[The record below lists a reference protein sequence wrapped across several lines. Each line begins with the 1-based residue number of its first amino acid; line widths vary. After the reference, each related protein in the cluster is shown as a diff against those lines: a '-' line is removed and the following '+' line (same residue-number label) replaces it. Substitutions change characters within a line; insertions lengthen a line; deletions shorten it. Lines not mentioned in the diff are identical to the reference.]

1 MIKEPCKAIYKGLCP
16 NCENDINDLELLIK
30 GICNKCL
37 PISIEDEKN
46 IYSKLKEIEK
56 IGEFAKLL
64 EIKYEAEDFF
74 SFFKNLI
81 GSKPWALQEV
91 WTKRV
96 LLGRSFSIVAPT
108 GMGKTIF
115 GLIMAL
121 YLSLKGKKCYIIV
134 PSSLLVKHL
143 LDKLSIFIEKINFNK
158 NNIIG
163 YYSGMPKK
171 EAEEVIKRIINKD
184 FSILITTDRFLYTKF
199 DILKNNSFD
208 FIFVDDIDSFLKS
221 YRNIDKIIFLMG
233 FKEEDLEKILE
244 EISTKKEIKKEEKVN
259 NFIEKTN
266 NKVLV
271 VSGATLKGKRTKRI
285 KIFRRLFG
293 FEFGYSSEYV
303 RNIAN
308 FFIKENNGIENVI
321 IELIKKHGPG
331 CLLFVPQAKGLDYA
345 IKIAN
350 YLEKENIK
358 AYVYKK
364 MDTKLLEKFV
374 NKEYDVLIG
383 IASSRSPLARGI
395 DLPETIR
402 YVIFAG
408 VPRREIRIEKNEYNP
423 QKLLIVLKALSP
435 LFEEKYSKESI
446 EIIKSL
452 SKIVPTRKELLEKI
466 MEAQNKGIKL
476 EGFEGYVLKI
486 VKDARAFLEK
496 IMNDN
501 EFIKS
506 IEKLDIQIKIEG
518 ETIIQILPDVN
529 GYIQASGRASRLY
542 SGGIT
547 HGVSI
552 VIIDDQKAFQSLAK
566 RLQLITDEEFEEYE
580 FEKVQNELKIGDE
593 DRKKIS
599 LIRKGMLAIETI
611 DLIKAVLIIVESP
624 TKARTI
630 AHFFGRPTKR
640 KIDDIMVYEVASE
653 GFVLNIVASGGHI
666 FDLTTEEG
674 YHGVLKENG
683 FFIPIYTDIR
693 KCKDCGEQ
701 FTDHETCPECGS
713 KNIFSKMKIISAIRK
728 LAFEVNKVF
737 IATDPDAEGEKIA
750 YDLYVSIKP
759 YCKDIERLE
768 FHEITR
774 KAFKKALSLPR
785 NINSYLVNA
794 QIVRRIEDRWVGFE
808 LSRKLWEKFKKP
820 KLSAGRVQ
828 TSVLGWIIKRSEEL
842 KKKIPVLYIKL
853 ENGINTMLIN
863 PSNIEDLIKK
873 FKNME
878 LVAEIGNIITYDEKI
893 YPQPPYTTDSL
904 LKDAAQILGFKA
916 NYTMALAQNLFE
928 CGLITYHRT
937 DSTTVSTTGLDIARR
952 YIEENYSTLFKPRE
966 YKHEG
971 AHECIRPTKPLNA
984 KQLEFYI
991 KSGIIRLPQ
1000 KLSIDHLKLYEM
1012 IFRRFIASQM
1022 KEALVS
1028 IQEFNIK
1035 INGSEI
1041 KTKRI
1046 IEIKDTGFLIINPI
1060 IKLEKEIK
1068 EGTYKVIR
1076 LLLKRV
1082 PSAKPY
1088 REGDIIATM
1097 KEKNIGRP
1105 STYSKIIEI
1114 LFKRNYIIEK
1124 NGMIFNTKLGEMVY
1138 EYLYEN
1144 FTHFASEELTRK
1156 LEVTLDEIENGK
1168 VDYQDVLRSL
1178 YEEITTLI
1186 VAEGDIKNR
1195 KIESIQES

>member
-1 MIKEPCKAIYKGLCP
+1 MNEIPYKSIYKGLCP
-16 NCENDINDLELLIK
+16 NCKSDISDAELLSK

-46 IYSKLKEIEK
+46 IYLKLKEINR

-64 EIKYEAEDFF
+64 GIKYEIEEFF

-91 WTKRV
+91 WAKRV

-143 LDKLSIFIEKINFNK
+143 LDKTSMFIEKINFNK
-158 NNIIG
+158 NNISVIG
-163 YYSGMPKK
+163 YYSGMPKNEAK
-171 EAEEVIKRIINKD
+171 EIIERINNKD

-221 YRNIDKIIFLMG
+221 YRNIDKIIYLMG
-233 FKEEDLEKILE
+233 FKEEDLKKILE
-244 EISTKKEIKKEEKVN
+244 EINTKKENDNLSKKAN
-259 NFIEKTN
+259 D
-266 NKVLV
+266 KVLV

-303 RNIAN
+303 RNISN
-308 FFIKENNGIENVI
+308 FYIKQYDENVI
-321 IELIKKHGPG
+321 IELIKKHGSG

-345 IKIAN
+345 IKIADI
-350 YLEKENIK
+350 LEKENIK
-358 AYVYKK
+358 AYVYKR
-364 MDTKLLEKFV
+364 MDAKLLEKFV

-383 IASSRSPLARGI
+383 VASSRSPLARGI

-423 QKLLIVLKALSP
+423 QKLLIALKTLSP
-435 LFEEKYSKESI
+435 LFEEKYSKEAI
-446 EIIKSL
+446 EIVKSL
-452 SKIVPTRKELLEKI
+452 SKIVPIRKEILEKI

-486 VKDARAFLEK
+486 VKDARTFLEK
-496 IMNDN
+496 VMSDN
-501 EFIKS
+501 EFRKS
-506 IEKLDIQIKIEG
+506 IEKLDVQIKIEG
-518 ETIIQILPDVN
+518 DTFIQILPDVN

-552 VIIDDQKAFQSLAK
+552 VIIDDQKAFQSLTK

-580 FEKVQNELKIGDE
+580 YEKVQDELKIGDE
-593 DRKKIS
+593 DRRKIS
-599 LIRKGMLAIETI
+599 LIRKGMISIETI
-611 DLIKAVLIIVESP
+611 DLIKSVLIIVESP

-630 AHFFGRPTKR
+630 AHFFGKPTRR
-640 KIDDIMVYEVASE
+640 KIEDLMVYEVASE
-653 GFVLNIVASGGHI
+653 GFVLNIVASGGHV

-674 YHGVLKENG
+674 FHGVLKKNG

-693 KCKDCGEQ
+693 KCKNCGEQ
-701 FTDHETCPECGS
+701 FTDHEACPECGS
-713 KNIFSKMKIISAIRK
+713 KNIFSKMTIINALRK

-774 KAFKKALSLPR
+774 KAFKQALSLPR
-785 NINSYLVNA
+785 DINSYLVNA

-808 LSRKLWEKFKKP
+808 LSRKLWEKFKKS

-842 KKKIPVLYIKL
+842 RKKIPVIYIKL
-853 ENGINTMLIN
+853 ENGLATKLIN
-863 PSNIEDLIKK
+863 PPNIEGLIKR

-878 LVAEIGNIITYDEKI
+878 LLAEINEIHTYDEKI
-893 YPQPPYTTDSL
+893 YSLPPYTTDSL
-904 LKDAAQILGFKA
+904 LKDAAQKLGFKA
-916 NYTMALAQNLFE
+916 SYTMALAQNLFE

-937 DSTTVSTTGLDIARR
+937 DSTTVSTTGLDLARR
-952 YIEENYSTLFKPRE
+952 YIEENYSNFYKPRE

-984 KQLEFYI
+984 KQLDFYI

-1000 KLSIDHLKLYEM
+1000 KLSVDHLKLYEM

-1022 KEALVS
+1022 REALVS
-1028 IQEFNIK
+1028 IQEFTIK
-1035 INGSEI
+1035 IDNSEI

-1046 IEIKDTGFLIINPI
+1046 IGIKDSGFLIINPI
-1060 IKLEKEIK
+1060 IRLEKEVK
-1068 EGTYKVIR
+1068 KGTYKVTD

-1082 PSAKPY
+1082 PLEKPY

-1156 LEVTLDEIENGK
+1156 LEATLDEIENGK
-1168 VDYQDVLRSL
+1168 LNYQDVLKSL
-1178 YEEITTLI
+1178 YDEITTLI
-1186 VAEGDIKNR
+1186 IA
-1195 KIESIQES
+1195 SH

>member
-1 MIKEPCKAIYKGLCP
+1 MNEASYKAIYKGLCP
-16 NCENDINDLELLIK
+16 NCKNDINDIELLSK

-37 PISIEDEKN
+37 PISIENEIA
-46 IYSKLKEIEK
+46 IYLKLKEIGK
-56 IGEFAKLL
+56 IGEYTKLL
-64 EIKYEAEDFF
+64 ELKYNIEEFS

-91 WTKRV
+91 WAKRV

-143 LDKLSIFIEKINFNK
+143 LDKFSIFIEKIKFDK
-158 NNIIG
+158 SHIIG

-171 EAEEVIKRIINKD
+171 EAEEAIKRIINKD

-233 FKEEDLEKILE
+233 FKEEDFKQILE
-244 EISTKKEIKKEEKVN
+244 EVNTKKVEKIN
-259 NFIEKTN
+259 NLIEDAN
-266 NKVLV
+266 SKVLV

-308 FFIKENNGIENVI
+308 FFIEQNGEIENII
-321 IELIKKHGPG
+321 IELIKKHGSG
-331 CLLFVPQAKGLDYA
+331 CLIFVPQAKGLDYA

-350 YLEKENIK
+350 SLEKENIK

-364 MDTKLLEKFV
+364 MDAKLLEKFV

-408 VPRREIRIEKNEYNP
+408 VPRREIRIEKDEYNP
-423 QKLLIVLKALSP
+423 QKLLIVLKTLSP
-435 LFEEKYSKESI
+435 LFEEKYSKEAI

-452 SKIVPTRKELLEKI
+452 SKIVPIRKGVLEKI
-466 MEAQNKGIKL
+466 MEAQNKDIKL
-476 EGFEGYVLKI
+476 EGFENYVFKI
-486 VKDARAFLEK
+486 VKDAKKFLEK
-496 IMNDN
+496 VMSDN
-501 EFIKS
+501 EFRKS
-506 IEKLDIQIKIEG
+506 IEKLDLQIKIEDDKF
-518 ETIIQILPDVN
+518 IQILPDVN

-552 VIIDDQKAFQSLAK
+552 VITDDEKAFQSLVK
-566 RLQLITDEEFEEYE
+566 RLQLITDEEFEKYEY
-580 FEKVQNELKIGDE
+580 EKVQNELKIGDE

-599 LIRKGMLAIETI
+599 LIRKGMITIETI
-611 DLIKAVLIIVESP
+611 DLIKAVLLIVESP

-630 AHFFGRPTKR
+630 AHFFGRPARR
-640 KIDDIMVYEVASE
+640 KIDDLIVYEVASE
-653 GFVLNIVASGGHI
+653 GFVLNIVASSGHV
-666 FDLTTEEG
+666 FDLTIEEG
-674 YHGVLKENG
+674 YHGVLKKNG

-701 FTDHETCPECGS
+701 FTDREACPECGS
-713 KNIFSKMKIISAIRK
+713 KNIFSKISIINALRK

-750 YDLYVSIKP
+750 YDIYVSIKP

-785 NINSYLVNA
+785 DINSYLVNA

-808 LSRKLWEKFKKP
+808 LSRKLWEKFKKSR
-820 KLSAGRVQ
+820 LSAGRVQ

-842 KKKIPVLYIKL
+842 KKKIPIVYIKL
-853 ENGINTMLIN
+853 ENGLNIKLIN
-863 PSNIEDLIKK
+863 PLNIEDLIKK

-893 YPQPPYTTDSL
+893 YPQPPYTTDAM
-904 LKDAAQILGFKA
+904 LKDAAQKLGFKTS
-916 NYTMALAQNLFE
+916 YTMALAQNLFE

-937 DSTTVSTTGLDIARR
+937 DSTMVSTTGLDIARR
-952 YIEENYSTLFKPRE
+952 YIEENYSTFFKPRE
-966 YKHEG
+966 YKYEG

-1022 KEALVS
+1022 KEALIS

-1035 INGSEI
+1035 INDSEI

-1082 PSAKPY
+1082 PLAKPY

-1124 NGMIFNTKLGEMVY
+1124 NGMIFNTKLGKMVY
-1138 EYLYEN
+1138 EYLYNN
-1144 FTHFASEELTRK
+1144 FTHFVSEELTRK
-1156 LEVTLDEIENGK
+1156 LEATLDEIENGK
-1168 VDYQDVLRSL
+1168 VDYQEILKSL
-1178 YEEITTLI
+1178 HEEITSLMITYN
-1186 VAEGDIKNR
+1186 K
-1195 KIESIQES
+1195 

>member
-1 MIKEPCKAIYKGLCP
+1 MTEGILYKAIYKGLCP
-16 NCENDINDLELLIK
+16 NCESDINDIELLSK
-30 GICNKCL
+30 GICNNCL
-37 PISIEDEKN
+37 PISIEDEK
-46 IYSKLKEIEK
+46 IVYLKLKEIEK
-56 IGEFAKLL
+56 IGEYAKLL
-64 EIKYEAEDFF
+64 EVKYEIENFF

-91 WTKRV
+91 WAKRV

-121 YLSLKGKKCYIIV
+121 YFSLKGKKCYIIV

-143 LDKLSIFIEKINFNK
+143 LDKISIFIEKINFNK

-171 EAEEVIKRIINKD
+171 EAKEAIEHINNKD

-221 YRNIDKIIFLMG
+221 YRNIDKIIYLMG
-233 FKEEDLEKILE
+233 FKEEDLKKILE
-244 EISTKKEIKKEEKVN
+244 EINTKKENDNLSKKAN
-259 NFIEKTN
+259 D
-266 NKVLV
+266 KVLV

-303 RNIAN
+303 RNISN
-308 FFIKENNGIENVI
+308 FYIKQYDENVI
-321 IELIKKHGPG
+321 IELIKKHGHG

-350 YLEKENIK
+350 ILEKENIK
-358 AYVYKK
+358 AYVYKR
-364 MDTKLLEKFV
+364 MDAKLLEKFV

-383 IASSRSPLARGI
+383 VASSRSPLARGI

-408 VPRREIRIEKNEYNP
+408 VPRREVRIEKNEYNP
-423 QKLLIVLKALSP
+423 QKLLIVLKTLLP
-435 LFEEKYSKESI
+435 LFEEKYSKEAI
-446 EIIKSL
+446 EIVKSL
-452 SKIVPTRKELLEKI
+452 SKIVPIRKEVLEKI

-476 EGFEGYVLKI
+476 EGFEGYVFKI
-486 VKDARAFLEK
+486 VKDARTFLEK
-496 IMNDN
+496 VMNDG
-501 EFIKS
+501 EFRKS
-506 IEKLDIQIKIEG
+506 IEKLDVQIKIEDD
-518 ETIIQILPDVN
+518 TFIQILPDVN

-580 FEKVQNELKIGDE
+580 YEKVQNELKIGDE
-593 DRKKIS
+593 DRKKIG
-599 LIRKGMLAIETI
+599 LIRKGMIAIEAI

-630 AHFFGRPTKR
+630 AHFFGKPTRR
-640 KIDDIMVYEVASE
+640 KIEDLMVYEVASE
-653 GFVLNIVASGGHI
+653 GFVLNIVASGGHV

-674 YHGVLKENG
+674 YHGVLKKNG

-713 KNIFSKMKIISAIRK
+713 KNIFSKMTIINALRK

-759 YCKDIERLE
+759 YCKNIERLE

-774 KAFKKALSLPR
+774 KAFKQALSLPR
-785 NINSYLVNA
+785 DINSYLVNA

-808 LSRKLWEKFKKP
+808 LSRKLWEKFKKS

-842 KKKIPVLYIKL
+842 KKKIPVIYIKL
-853 ENGINTMLIN
+853 ENGLATKLIN
-863 PSNIEDLIKK
+863 PSNIEDLIKR
-873 FKNME
+873 FRNME
-878 LVAEIGNIITYDEKI
+878 FLAEIN
-893 YPQPPYTTDSL
+893 
-904 LKDAAQILGFKA
+904 
-916 NYTMALAQNLFE
+916 
-928 CGLITYHRT
+928 
-937 DSTTVSTTGLDIARR
+937 
-952 YIEENYSTLFKPRE
+952 
-966 YKHEG
+966 
-971 AHECIRPTKPLNA
+971 
-984 KQLEFYI
+984 
-991 KSGIIRLPQ
+991 
-1000 KLSIDHLKLYEM
+1000 
-1012 IFRRFIASQM
+1012 
-1022 KEALVS
+1022 
-1028 IQEFNIK
+1028 
-1035 INGSEI
+1035 EI
-1041 KTKRI
+1041 HT
-1046 IEIKDTGFLIINPI
+1046 
-1060 IKLEKEIK
+1060 
-1068 EGTYKVIR
+1068 
-1076 LLLKRV
+1076 
-1082 PSAKPY
+1082 
-1088 REGDIIATM
+1088 
-1097 KEKNIGRP
+1097 
-1105 STYSKIIEI
+1105 
-1114 LFKRNYIIEK
+1114 
-1124 NGMIFNTKLGEMVY
+1124 
-1138 EYLYEN
+1138 
-1144 FTHFASEELTRK
+1144 
-1156 LEVTLDEIENGK
+1156 
-1168 VDYQDVLRSL
+1168 
-1178 YEEITTLI
+1178 YEE
-1186 VAEGDIKNR
+1186 
-1195 KIESIQES
+1195 